1 MRLGGERPVAIRP
14 ATIDVPARMLSR
26 EAIKGRVALRVLAGW
41 WMAMAVVL
49 LMAMLVAAASVT
61 ALEKGDL
68 AQVATQLRADFAGIS
83 QLSAAALEEAIVRGD
98 DVAIF
103 DVREEDEYAVSRIA
117 GAQRVD
123 PGMLE
128 WQFAR
133 DHGDEL
139 AGKAVV
145 FYCSVGVRSSK
156 LASRVADVLRGRAR
170 GIYNLEGG
178 VFRWHNEGRGLID
191 VEGGTDRVH
200 PYDAYWGKLVE
211 RQDKLSLLP
220 RRTTGRQEAR

>member
-1 MRLGGERPVAIRP
+1 MQ
-14 ATIDVPARMLSR
+14 SR
-26 EAIKGRVALRVLAGW
+26 EVISGRVDLKDLAGW

-49 LMAMLVAAASVT
+49 LMAMLFAAASVS
-61 ALEKGDL
+61 AVEKGDL
-68 AQVATQLRADFAGIS
+68 AKVETQLRSDFSGIS
-83 QLSAAALEEAIVRGD
+83 HLSAATLDEAIARGD

-123 PGMLE
+123 PGTLG
-128 WQFAR
+128 WRFVR
-133 DHGDEL
+133 DQGDKL
-139 AGKAVV
+139 AGKTVV

-156 LASRVADVLRGRAR
+156 LASRVAEDLRGH
-170 GIYNLEGG
+170 GVKGVYNLEGG

-211 RQDKLSLLP
+211 RQEKLSLLP
-220 RRTTGRQEAR
+220 RRAADRQEVR